1 MAIKMRGTSAAIS
14 TAVDE
19 ASRSD
24 HMDKRPGM
32 SRRNKEK
39 EGLVGEKRIHPGV
52 SETFRGIESLDSDE
66 IANVGNAA
74 FRDALES

>member
-1 MAIKMRGTSAAIS
+1 
-14 TAVDE
+14 
-19 ASRSD
+19 
-24 HMDKRPGM
+24 MDKRPGM